1 MVVLMNNKCKTQVIS
16 PFNTSLNGTTTNLT
30 TPKNYFKSTLNV
42 ALQEIAT
49 L

>member
-16 PFNTSLNGTTTNLT
+16 PFNTSLDSTTTNMT
-30 TPKNYFKSTLNV
+30 THKNYSISTLNV